1 MKKNI
6 TIIILVTLAALTGC
20 AQRGLYSWG
29 EYERGLYSAYKD
41 PNQVEAL
48 RLKLEAHI
56 AAMETAQQKVAPG
69 LYAELGT
76 LYYQKG
82 DTDKAKYYYTKEH
95 DVWPESRGL
104 MNALKSN
111 MERRESTAPDQHAAR
126 EEGK

>member
-1 MKKNI
+1 MKNI
-6 TIIILVTLAALTGC
+6 SILIFVALFVLTGC
-20 AQRGLYSWG
+20 ASPGLYSWG

-41 PNQVEAL
+41 PGEVEAL

-56 AAMETAQQKVAPG
+56 AAMETVQQKVAPG

-82 DTDKAKYYYTKEH
+82 DTDKAKYYYTKEY
-95 DVWPESRGL
+95 DAWPESRGL

-111 MERRESTAPDQHAAR
+111 MERRDSVALDQHAAKGD
-126 EEGK
+126 GK